1 MLMRLVERDVE
12 GPKDGPFS
20 SSTVDWS
27 SVTSFSRCE
36 CPQAHELLKSLPWET
51 TSRHRFAP

>member
-1 MLMRLVERDVE
+1 MLMRLVERDADAV
-12 GPKDGPFS
+12 KDGQFS
-20 SSTVDWS
+20 STAVDWR